1 MGSGGG
7 IKEIRDQGQTG
18 AKLATLCIVLGATN
32 EPAVTEAKQKKRN
45 ANPEEDV
52 DYRWQTSP
60 MQLNE

>member
-32 EPAVTEAKQKKRN
+32 EPAVTEAKQKKKKRQPRGGRGLPL
-45 ANPEEDV
+45 ANKSDAA
-52 DYRWQTSP
+52 Q
-60 MQLNE
+60 